1 MSSLNCL
8 HTLVKDD
15 VEERER
21 ERTFKGF
28 VKVMNGKR
36 EMREEEKQW
45 LRLKFKYR
53 D

>member
-1 MSSLNCL
+1 MRLSNQNEFE
-8 HTLVKDD
+8 TPDVKQ
-15 VEERER
+15 
-21 ERTFKGF
+21 RTFKGF
-28 VKVMNGKR
+28 EKVMNGER